1 MKKIIKSIMIISFLF
16 VCIIGCSKQEEK
28 SQNVINDKTITI
40 QSFDEKDY
48 SHVIDTKSILD
59 FSKIYNDIDDL
70 YADAKN
76 IVYGKVVSTENF
88 DESGAANTKYDF
100 IIEKVYKGNLSP
112 NDKISILG
120 IGGYMRLEKEIEI
133 FGKGKFEDYSTE
145 QIKNTVLVDI
155 PMGVDLPK
163 IDDKYLVFLTNPL
176 ENEPPFPDGIYD
188 EIGAFMGR
196 FVEKSNHFERV
207 QPKSDPNF
215 YKEKDKVYEMKE
227 IEKNLES
234 LEKDNK

>member
-16 VCIIGCSKQEEK
+16 VCIIGCSKQNETVQK
-28 SQNVINDKTITI
+28 VINDKTITI

-48 SHVIDTKSILD
+48 SHVIDTKSEVT
-59 FSKIYNDIDDL
+59 FEKIYNDIDDL

-88 DESGAANTKYDF
+88 DESGAAHTKYDF

-120 IGGYMRLEKEIEI
+120 IGGYMRLEKKIEI
-133 FGKGKFEDYSTE
+133 FGKGKFEDYSPE
-145 QIKNTVLVDI
+145 QIKNTVFKNT
-155 PMGVDLPK
+155 PMETDLPK
-163 IDDKYLVFLTNPL
+163 VDDKYLIFLSDPL
-176 ENEPPFPDGIYD
+176 ENEPPFPDGIYV
-188 EIGAFMGR
+188 ETGAFMGR
-196 FVEKSNHFERV
+196 FVEKSNHFERM

-227 IEKNLES
+227 TENLLKNKE
-234 LEKDNK
+234 EVK